1 MGGLGKLDESFRSI
15 SLGQAQPKALAQ
27 QLRSSLA
34 LPPSLSLTCQACPCL
49 QDEKPFVS
57 AKKVMNDMGEPYAS
71 GVELASF
78 HTVSKGFL
86 GEWGAGG
93 KGRELDTSHNEECRA
108 GLEQLAGPA
117 G

>member
-1 MGGLGKLDESFRSI
+1 MTVAELCGTTC
-15 SLGQAQPKALAQ
+15 LAT
-27 QLRSSLA
+27 A
-34 LPPSLSLTCQACPCL
+34 LP

-86 GEWGAGG
+86 G
-93 KGRELDTSHNEECRA
+93 
-108 GLEQLAGPA
+108 GL
-117 G
+117 